1 MAINKRKSALILSGG
16 GITGAMY
23 EIGCLAAFDDYFE
36 GTFSV
41 RDFDMY
47 VGTSAG
53 AIVASLIANGIFP
66 REIYDAIR
74 TNRDCPLNFTPN
86 DIYCPCTREAW
97 NFFGR
102 ALKGLP
108 GVARYY
114 FNNRKHMRPSQVLH
128 LLAEKMPPGIFRM
141 DNLETTL
148 QKIFTAYNGTNDFR
162 SLEKEL
168 YITATDIDSG
178 RRVVFG
184 DEGWDRVPISK
195 AVAASAAIPV
205 LIEPVHIEGRD
216 YVDGSVANVAHLD
229 VGIDHGAD
237 FLFIINPITHVIND
251 GRKVCFVTHDGRCG
265 LMREMGVTFIAAQA
279 NRIERHDRMEMALKR
294 FRGEHPEVEMH
305 VLEANLDE
313 GFMFSHGHMSYA
325 TRTEVLEHA
334 YQSATKKLPMLRDKI
349 PAPMKVVNEDN
360 STID

>member
-1 MAINKRKSALILSGG
+1 MQTGKPKSALILSGG

-41 RDFDMY
+41 RDFDIY

-53 AIVASLIANGIFP
+53 GIVASLVANGISP

-74 TNRDCPLNFTPN
+74 TNRDCLLNFTPN

-97 NFFGR
+97 NFIGR
-102 ALKGLP
+102 ALKGIP
-108 GVARYY
+108 GVGRYY
-114 FNNRKHMRPSQVLH
+114 FKHRKHMRLSQTLQ
-128 LLAEKMPPGIFRM
+128 LLAEKMPAGIFRM

-148 QKIFTAYNGTNDFR
+148 QNIFTAYDGTNDFR
-162 SLEKEL
+162 RLDKEL
-168 YITATDIDSG
+168 YITATAIDSG
-178 RRVVFG
+178 QRVVFG
-184 DEGWDRVPISK
+184 DEGWNRVPISK
-195 AVAASAAIPV
+195 AVAASSAIPV
-205 LIEPVHIEGRD
+205 LIEPVSIEGRD

-237 FLFIINPITHVIND
+237 FVFIINPITHVIND
-251 GRKVCFVTHDGRCG
+251 ANKVCFITHDGRCG
-265 LMREMGVTFIAAQA
+265 LMREMGVTFIADQA
-279 NRIERHDRMEMALKR
+279 NRIQRQDRMEMSLKR
-294 FRGEHPEVEMH
+294 FRSEHPEVEMH
-305 VLEANLDE
+305 VLEADLDE

-334 YQSATKKLPMLRDKI
+334 YHSAKRKLPLLREKLSHRYRR
-349 PAPMKVVNEDN
+349 EQ
-360 STID
+360 TR